1 MKLQFLCPTHNQQLS
16 TNPSYAISCWQSG
29 VDTGKSLID
38 VGQWGDA
45 LIHIGCAF
53 ESAEIIMTSGAI
65 PCHQSCD
72 IFFSS
77 AIKLADLFIKVGK
90 RRQAQLVY
98 SLTIARLKQEQQ
110 KYSVCS
116 ELVEQLSREIEERS
130 QRLID
135 LDNRQTSTDRQ
146 TATLH

>member
-1 MKLQFLCPTHNQQLS
+1 MKLQFLCPTHRQQLS

-29 VDTGKSLID
+29 IDTAKSLID
-38 VGQWGDA
+38 AAQCDDA
-45 LIHIGCAF
+45 LIHIVCAF

-65 PCHQSCD
+65 PRHQACD
-72 IFFSS
+72 IFASS
-77 AIKLADLFIKVGK
+77 AVKLADLFIKVGK
-90 RRQAQLVY
+90 RQPAQLVY
-98 SLTIARLKQEQQ
+98 SLTIARLKQEQH
-110 KYSVCS
+110 KYSDCS

-135 LDNRQTSTDRQ
+135 LDNRQTSIDRQ